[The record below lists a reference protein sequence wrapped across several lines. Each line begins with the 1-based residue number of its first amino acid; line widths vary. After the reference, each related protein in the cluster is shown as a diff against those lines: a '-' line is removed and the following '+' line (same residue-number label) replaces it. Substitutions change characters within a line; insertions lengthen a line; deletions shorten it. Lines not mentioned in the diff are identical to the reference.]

1 MNYTCE
7 NCDKTFHKDDM
18 HMIDPVQ
25 ECLACLEASVDYW
38 YGQYAHAHAHTHN
51 PAAGY
56 DLDDPKHPGW
66 AERKF
71 ELVGR

>member
-7 NCDKTFHKDDM
+7 NCDEDFDLDDM

-25 ECLACLEASVDYW
+25 TCVNCAEADAAYW
-38 YGQYAHAHAHTHN
+38 YDQYRASGHQ
-51 PAAGY
+51 PEVSGGY
-56 DLDDPKHPGW
+56 DLDDPKHPEW